1 MRTRWFAIFL
11 AAFLIMSSHQTIQA
25 TSNSYD
31 YTETGPYIDRLVY
44 IIIPDPDMR
53 ILALQS
59 DYTDIDASFSNSI
72 TYKLV
77 LEAHPDISVHQ
88 FLRNG
93 YGSIT
98 FNCRVYP
105 LNITGFRRAFS
116 YAFSKTQVVTELY
129 GYSKVHD
136 SMIPYI
142 NPFCI
147 EDVFDSHWYESEVDI
162 GNAILDELNFTIN
175 PATGFR
181 DAPNGES
188 FTIKLGYSET
198 NDNQKVASIAKQALQ
213 MLHIDVMITGYQS
226 WLKSFNPFSQF
237 NMVLQERDF
246 SDYGICWL
254 VSEFGSEYAN
264 DISINPSGFS
274 NSTFDMRGEQLLNSS
289 SYEGVFQAVAEM
301 QKILHYEVPSV
312 VAYQNYYFQ
321 AYREDFFKGHVEDLG
336 RHIDGYWTMLNIK
349 QIDETLGGTV
359 LVSTDGPPDSFNIFV
374 AESNSSKK
382 IFDKI
387 HLGLYTRTPDLEPI
401 PQLVEQMLI
410 ETSEEN
416 PNVPKGHSRYTIDLR
431 KNATWS
437 DGVNVT
443 AEDVSFTFNYI
454 LDSGLCGNPMADDLT
469 ELTSVYSPSTQ
480 RVVFEFYSESYWN
493 FEKFAYQYILPK
505 HVFDDFS
512 IEEWDSL
519 NISILEDYPVDN
531 VNCGPFVL
539 SDFEEGEFYELSVHP
554 NLRRDYQWWPSGS
567 YVPKLSHSPDFWNLF
582 QFFIIRWNFNWEIV
596 WGQGS
601 ESGTV
606 AFDGYRAAFTPGFSA
621 YRYTILLDGEYH
633 LSTPWKFHDWI
644 SNQIVIYVNDNS
656 LSLGQHN
663 FTIIVE
669 NSYNSEVQI
678 DTVLVTIM
686 LPTFVGTFS
695 VGLTLPFI
703 IFVCFR
709 RIRISHLRG
718 HRKAALV

>member
-1 MRTRWFAIFL
+1 MRTRWFVIL
-11 AAFLIMSSHQTIQA
+11 LVVFLIISIHQTTHA
-25 TSNSYD
+25 NSDGYD
-31 YTETGPYIDRLVY
+31 ETESRPYINRLVY
-44 IIIPDPDMR
+44 VIIPDPDMR

-59 DYTDIDASFSNSI
+59 DYTDIDSSFSNSI

-77 LEAHPDISVHQ
+77 LEGIPNISIHQ

-116 YAFSKTQVVTELY
+116 YAFSKTQVATELD
-129 GYSKVHD
+129 GYSKEHD

-147 EDVFDSHWYESEVDI
+147 EDLLDSHWYESEVDI

-181 DAPNGES
+181 NAPNGES

-198 NDNQKVASIAKQALQ
+198 NDNQKVASIAKQALE
-213 MLHIDVMITGYQS
+213 MLHVDVMTTGYQS

-237 NMVLQERDF
+237 NMVLRERDF

-254 VSEFGSEYAN
+254 VSEFGSEYAD
-264 DISINPSGFS
+264 DININPSGFS
-274 NSTFDMRGEQLLNSS
+274 NSTFDIWGEQLLDSNSH
-289 SYEGVFQAVAEM
+289 EGVFQAAAEM

-321 AYREDFFKGHVEDLG
+321 AYREDHFKGHVEDLD

-349 QIDETLGGTV
+349 QMDETLGGPV
-359 LVSTDGPPDSFNIFV
+359 VVSTDGPPDSFNIFV

-387 HLGLYTRTPDLEPI
+387 HLGLYTRTPDLEPV
-401 PQLVEQMLI
+401 PQLIEQILI

-431 KNATWS
+431 KNAAWS
-437 DGVNVT
+437 DGVPVT

-454 LDSGLCGNPMADDLT
+454 LDSGFCGNPMADDLT
-469 ELTSVYSPSTQ
+469 ELMSVYSPSTQ

-505 HVFDDFS
+505 HIFDDFS

-519 NISILEDYPVDN
+519 NISILEDNPVEN

-554 NLRRDYQWWPSGS
+554 NWIRAYPGNEGS
-567 YVPKLSHSPDFWNLF
+567 YIPKLSPSPDFWSPF
-582 QFFIIRWNFNWEIV
+582 QTFKIMWNFYWEIV
-596 WGQGS
+596 WSQRS
-601 ESGTV
+601 EFGTV
-606 AFDGYRAAFTPGFSA
+606 ALGRYRAAYPGFAA
-621 YRYTILLDGEYH
+621 YRYTILLDGEYY
-633 LSTPWKFHDWI
+633 LSTSWKYYEWT
-644 SNQIVIYVNDNS
+644 SNQIFILVNDNS

-663 FTIIVE
+663 FTIIIE
-669 NSYNSEVQI
+669 NSYNSGLQI

-686 LPTFVGTFS
+686 LPTIVGTFS
-695 VGLTLPFI
+695 VGLTLPFF

-709 RIRISHLRG
+709 RIRISHLREY
-718 HRKAALV
+718 RKTSLV